1 MSSLPPNP
9 FEALRAVADPA
20 EFSRQVMQG
29 LGALRDLGDVEIGP
43 SLKDEVYRED
53 KLVLYRY
60 RSLDATPGADES
72 PRIPLLIC
80 YALVNRPYML
90 DLQEDRS
97 LIRGLLRRGIDV
109 YLIDWGSP
117 DGADRYLE
125 LDDYINRYLDHCV
138 THVCTAHG
146 IERVNLL
153 GVCQGGTFSLC
164 YAALKPDRVKNLITM
179 VTPVDFHTA
188 DNLLSRWVQAID
200 IDALVRTAGNVSG
213 DLLNFTFLSLMPFR
227 LMSQKYA
234 GLAELAGDP
243 VQLRNFLRM
252 EKWIFDSPDQ
262 AGEAFRQFVTWF
274 YRENRLQ
281 AGTLVIGGRNVDL
294 KKITMPVLNVY
305 ATQDHL
311 VPPAAS
317 IVLKD
322 LVTASDYST
331 YAFNGGHI
339 GIYVSGR
346 AQKDLP
352 AAVATWLKARP

>member
-1 MSSLPPNP
+1 MSAKSPEGERLATNP
-9 FEALRAVADPA
+9 LEFAQAGISALSAL
-20 EFSRQVMQG
+20 QG
-29 LGALRDLGDVEIGP
+29 LGDVDIGP
-43 SLKDEVYRED
+43 SPKDAVYRED

-60 RSLDATPGADES
+60 RPLDAVGPRDASTA
-72 PRIPLLIC
+72 RIPLLIC

-138 THVCTAHG
+138 AHVAATHAM
-146 IERVNLL
+146 ERVNLL

-164 YAALKPDRVKNLITM
+164 YAALHPQRISNLVTM
-179 VTPVDFHTA
+179 VTPVDFRTP
-188 DNLLSRWVQAID
+188 DNLLSKWVQEID
-200 IDALVRTAGNVSG
+200 VDALVRTSGNVSG

-234 GLAELAGDP
+234 ALAELAGDP

-274 YRENRLQ
+274 YRENRLR
-281 AGTLVIGGRNVDL
+281 AGTLVINGRMVDL
-294 KKITMPVLNVY
+294 RQVTMPVLNVY

-317 IVLKD
+317 TVLKE
-322 LVTASDYST
+322 LVGSPDYSA
-331 YAFNGGHI
+331 YAFDGGHI
-339 GIYVSGR
+339 GIYVSSR

-352 AAVATWLKARP
+352 AAIADWLKARS